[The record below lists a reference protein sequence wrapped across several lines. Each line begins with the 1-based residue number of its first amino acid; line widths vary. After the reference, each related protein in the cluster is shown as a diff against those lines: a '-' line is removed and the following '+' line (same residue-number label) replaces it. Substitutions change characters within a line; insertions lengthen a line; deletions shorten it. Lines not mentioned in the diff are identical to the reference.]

1 MSHDFRE
8 QAALFVVG
16 ALDEGEREAFV
27 EHLRTCAECAAEVA
41 VQGELTSAMAQA
53 VPPQTPSPQLRER
66 ILSAAARQ
74 SGVVAHARV
83 GGPAQAPVP
92 QRPDVRT
99 PSRSIGPWLAMA
111 ASMAVAVALG
121 AYALSLRSRV
131 GVLEAQLEEAQLR
144 VAESERKMAGVVQA
158 SAVAD
163 SRLAV
168 LTAPDMTRVV
178 LAGQPPVA
186 PQASGRAFWSPTRG
200 LVLTASGVPALP
212 PARTYQL
219 WLVTADR
226 ADQRGADHAG
236 CRWHRGRPLHAT
248 CSSVAAGRGSDDARA
263 PGRRAVAHRRQVPDR
278 ARQLAAG
285 MSAVRGVRL

>member
-27 EHLRTCAECAAEVA
+27 EHLSTCAECAAEVA
-41 VQGELTSAMAQA
+41 VQGEVTSAMAEA
-53 VPPQTPSPQLRER
+53 LPPQTPSPQLRER

-83 GGPAQAPVP
+83 GGPALAPAP

-121 AYALSLRSRV
+121 SYALSLRSRV

-200 LVLTASGVPALP
+200 LVLTASGVPAVP
-212 PARTYQL
+212 PDKIYQL
-219 WLVTADR
+219 WLVTATAPISAGLITPD
-226 ADQRGADHAG
+226 ADG
-236 CRWHRGRPLHAT
+236 T
-248 CSSVAAGRGSDDARA
+248 VDALFM
-263 PGRRAVAHRRQVPDR
+263 PPDLPSPPVAVAMTLEPQGGVPSPTGDKYLIG
-278 ARQLAAG
+278 LAN
-285 MSAVRGVRL
+285 